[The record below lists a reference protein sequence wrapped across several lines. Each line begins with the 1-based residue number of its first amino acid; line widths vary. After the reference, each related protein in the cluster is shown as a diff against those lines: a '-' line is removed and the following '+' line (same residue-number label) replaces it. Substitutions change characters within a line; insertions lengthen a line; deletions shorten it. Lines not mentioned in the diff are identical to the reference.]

1 MSDITIVVEED
12 AQATQ
17 TTEILQGEEL
27 NNAVS
32 WLQNEYE
39 KAANETETRN
49 SKLIIWRKNMEALAS
64 DAPKVSPMP
73 GSSNV
78 TIPLTQTLTQNMYA
92 KMKGTFDAR
101 NPFWT
106 VAGSRKDSESV
117 QMLAVIQKYMNI
129 LADSPY
135 DLNMEEVKKDLFL
148 ETCLCGACFPKV
160 IWSTQKWRVMQDGG
174 AETQVVYHDGPQIVV
189 IPVERTF
196 YRRGIGDIQRL
207 PWIGITTPLT
217 ENELREM
224 AAEGIFDATAVED
237 VLSQKRT
244 NPNATE
250 AQTQKSEWFDESET
264 TGLYDITE
272 FWFFY
277 DIDGSG
283 VPVDLFFTI
292 HVPTGKVLKQQFNR
306 LGARFIVNAKYMHR
320 PYTLTGR
327 GIGQMTESM
336 NGEATSIHNLTND
349 NMKIANMRMFVMK
362 RGGYGDKDTIYPGKI
377 FRLDS
382 ADDLRSVPIGEIYP
396 SSSQRESLSWNIG
409 QKAVGLSDN
418 QMGFAD
424 ATMGSRDTARG
435 SAMRLQQGDSILGTI
450 VEGLKTTFSKL
461 GMLVWLQC
469 VANKDRVMARERQAM
484 RLSEEELGIL
494 DKALSIKLSEIPM
507 RMSFGI
513 KTTEAE
519 KTFEQQRQNIMAL
532 SQLFAQFG
540 QQTIPLAMQLFGP
553 QGQQMRQQA
562 PDMWNYMA
570 KVLTGSGKLVEQI
583 FEFFGTQNTQDYL
596 PDLSLIEKMMQT
608 IGAVG
613 QSFAGAP
620 QMPLG
625 GPQMNPGGQPGQI
638 MGAEQQMQPQLIGG
652 PQGGTVNA
660 I

>member
-1 MSDITIVVEED
+1 MSDVEIVVEEE
-12 AQATQ
+12 AQAAE

-27 NNAVS
+27 DRLVS
-32 WLQNEYE
+32 YLKDEYGKASNEME
-39 KAANETETRN
+39 SRN
-49 SKLIIWRKNMEALAS
+49 SKLIVWRKNMEALAS
-64 DAPKVSPMP
+64 DAPKVSPMK

-78 TIPLTQTLTQNMYA
+78 TIPLTQTLTQSMYA

-106 VAGSRKDSESV
+106 VSGSRKDSEST
-117 QMLAVIQKYMNI
+117 QMFAVVQKYMNI

-160 IWSTQKWRVMQDGG
+160 VWSTQKWRVLQEGG
-174 AETQVVYHDGPQIVV
+174 SETQVVYHDGPQIVV

-224 AAEGIFDATAVED
+224 AAEGIFDATAVEE
-237 VLSQKRT
+237 VLGQERT
-244 NPNATE
+244 NPNMTE
-250 AQTQKSEWFDESET
+250 GQLQKSEWFDESEQ
-264 TGLYDITE
+264 TGLFDITE
-272 FWFFY
+272 FWVFW

-292 HVPTGKVLKQQFNR
+292 HVPTGKVLKQQYNR
-306 LGARFIVNAKYMHR
+306 LGARFIVNAKYIHR

-336 NGEATSIHNLTND
+336 NAEATAIHNLTND

-362 RGGYGDKDTIYPGKI
+362 RGGYGEKDEIYPGKI
-377 FRLDS
+377 FRLDN

-435 SAMRLQQGDSILGTI
+435 TAMRLQQGDSILGTV

-469 VANKDRVMARERQAM
+469 VANKDRVIARERAAM
-484 RLSEEELGIL
+484 RLSDEELGIL
-494 DKALSIKLSEIPM
+494 DKALSIPLGEIPM
-507 RMSFGI
+507 RISFGI

-532 SQLFAQFG
+532 SQLFAQYG

-553 QGQQMRQQA
+553 QGLQMKQQA

-570 KVLTGSGKLVEQI
+570 KVLTGSGKLIEQI
-583 FEFFGTQNTQDYL
+583 FEFFGTKNTQDYI
-596 PDLSLIEKMMQT
+596 PDLSLLEKMMQT

-613 QSFAGAP
+613 QSFAGTP

-625 GPQMNPGGQPGQI
+625 SPQQGQNEQV
-638 MGAEQQMQPQLIGG
+638 AEQSGNQEQTQQPPAMSAVEGV
-652 PQGGTVNA
+652 QGGV
-660 I
+660 

>member
-1 MSDITIVVEED
+1 MSDVEIVVEEA
-12 AQATQ
+12 AQVVE

-27 NNAVS
+27 DRLVS
-32 WLQNEYE
+32 YLKDEYGKASNEME
-39 KAANETETRN
+39 ARN
-49 SKLIIWRKNMEALAS
+49 SKLIVWRKNMEALAS
-64 DAPKVSPMP
+64 DAPKVSPMK

-78 TIPLTQTLTQNMYA
+78 TIPLTQTLTQSMYA

-106 VAGSRKDSESV
+106 VSGSRKDSESV
-117 QMLAVIQKYMNI
+117 QMFSVVQKYMNI

-160 IWSTQKWRVMQDGG
+160 VWSTQKWRVLQEGG
-174 AETQVVYHDGPQIVV
+174 SETQVVYHDGPQIVV

-224 AAEGIFDATAVED
+224 AAEGIFDATAVEE
-237 VLSQKRT
+237 VLGQERT
-244 NPNATE
+244 NPNMTE
-250 AQTQKSEWFDESET
+250 GQLQKSEWFDESEQ
-264 TGLYDITE
+264 TGLFDITE
-272 FWFFY
+272 FWVFW

-292 HVPTGKVLKQQFNR
+292 HVPTGKVLKQQYNR
-306 LGARFIVNAKYMHR
+306 LGARFIVNAKYIHR

-336 NGEATSIHNLTND
+336 NAEATAIHNLTND

-362 RGGYGDKDTIYPGKI
+362 RGGYGEKDEIYPGKI
-377 FRLDS
+377 FRLDN

-435 SAMRLQQGDSILGTI
+435 TAMRLQQGDSILGTV

-469 VANKDRVMARERQAM
+469 VANKDRVIAREKAAM
-484 RLSEEELGIL
+484 RLSDEELGIL
-494 DKALSIKLSEIPM
+494 DKALSIPLGEIPM
-507 RMSFGI
+507 RISFGI

-532 SQLFAQFG
+532 SQLFAQYG

-553 QGQQMRQQA
+553 QGLQMKQQA

-570 KVLTGSGKLVEQI
+570 KVLTGSGKLIEQI
-583 FEFFGTQNTQDYL
+583 FEFFGTQNTQDYI
-596 PDLSLIEKMMQT
+596 PDLSLLEKMMQT
-608 IGAVG
+608 IGSVG
-613 QSFAGAP
+613 QSFAGTP

-625 GPQMNPGGQPGQI
+625 SPQQGPNEQV
-638 MGAEQQMQPQLIGG
+638 AEQSGNQEQIQQPPAMSAVEGV
-652 PQGGTVNA
+652 QGGV
-660 I
+660 